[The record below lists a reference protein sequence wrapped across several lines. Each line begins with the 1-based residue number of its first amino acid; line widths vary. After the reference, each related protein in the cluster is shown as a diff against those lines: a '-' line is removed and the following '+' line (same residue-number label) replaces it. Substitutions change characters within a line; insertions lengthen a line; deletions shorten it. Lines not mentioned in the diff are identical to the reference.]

1 MICSNC
7 KFYTVLIEDDDTCG
21 TPWCLL
27 ADDALPDD
35 IFRPFDCICPD
46 LKERKERIEEIEED
60 LAEIAEDPPP
70 INTGLL
76 AGLYGFEA
84 IMPKEDK

>member
-1 MICSNC
+1 MICQNC
-7 KFYTVLIEDDDTCG
+7 KFYTILWEDDDDTCG

-27 ADDALPDD
+27 ADDALPDEV
-35 IFRPFDCICPD
+35 FAPFECIVPD
-46 LKERKERIEEIEED
+46 RDERAENIEAIEAD
-60 LAEIAEDPPP
+60 LAEIAEGPPP

-84 IMPKEDK
+84 IIKKE